1 MWYYESGD
9 SNACLAVP
17 MPVGQLSLLTGRM
30 FQAAFVGD
38 LGVGLVGVGFAEVAM
53 AVEAHGVLD
62 EDSTPANSVGR

>member
-1 MWYYESGD
+1 
-9 SNACLAVP
+9 